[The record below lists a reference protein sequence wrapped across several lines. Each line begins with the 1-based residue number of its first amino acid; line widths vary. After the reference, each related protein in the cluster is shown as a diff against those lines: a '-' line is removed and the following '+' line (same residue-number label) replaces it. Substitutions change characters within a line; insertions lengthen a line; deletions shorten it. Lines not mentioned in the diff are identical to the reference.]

1 MRIIIKAIRR
11 ADKQREAAWKY
22 PPWTVS
28 DILCNAKREWLF
40 FSARLGD
47 SVASGQRPWHYNF
60 SFW

>member
-1 MRIIIKAIRR
+1 MRIIKAIRR
-11 ADKQREAAWKY
+11 ADKLHGAAWEY
-22 PPWTVS
+22 TPRTFS
-28 DILCNAKREWLF
+28 DILCNVKREWLF